1 MKKTRNHFFSEV
13 IVSIFA
19 VMIVW
24 WLLIAARHLQNTV
37 ENFLFGATLGVLP
50 IVGALFGL
58 TNAQRWGWLKSS
70 MGKATLFLSAGLITW
85 GVGTLVFAYYNI
97 VLQIAVP
104 YPSLADAF
112 YIMSWPLWGIGIFH
126 LSKATGAKY
135 GLNSLVGK
143 YILLFVPLVVVILSY
158 YLLVVV
164 ARGGMFHFTDSGMLK
179 IFFDLAYPI
188 GDIIILTMATI
199 IYGLSYNYFGGRFK
213 SAIYL
218 ILIGFVIN
226 YIADFSFSY
235 TTTIETFYSGD
246 WVDLLFTTAMLLLSL
261 GIVMLNPKL
270 IEEDH
275 PRTV

>member
-1 MKKTRNHFFSEV
+1 MKKTRNHFSSEV
-13 IVSIFA
+13 IVSVFA
-19 VMIVW
+19 VMVVW

-58 TNAQRWGWLKSS
+58 TNTQRWGWLKSS

-135 GLNSLVGK
+135 GLKSLAGK

-164 ARGGMFHFTDSGMLK
+164 ARGGMFYFTDSGMLK

-188 GDIIILTMATI
+188 GDVIILTLATT

-213 SAIYL
+213 SAIHL
-218 ILIGFVIN
+218 ILAGFVIN

-235 TTTIETFYSGD
+235 TTTIGTFYSGD
-246 WVDLLFTTAMLLLSL
+246 WVDLLFATAMLLLSL

-275 PRTV
+275 PRTL